1 MKICADCG
9 HAYDDA
15 YAYCAQCGSNRVR
28 TDTCPQCGTVCRP
41 DDVFCAGCGRKLRE
55 EEKAE
60 QTMATVKCCHCDRAN
75 PADAV
80 FCRFCGQKVRE
91 EDNRCI
97 CGAHNKPEAEFCYAC
112 GRNLAGKQE
121 QIPEVKR
128 FPFWIIAVAFCA
140 SAAVLTAIALI
151 I

>member
-9 HAYDDA
+9 HSYDEA
-15 YAYCAQCGSNRVR
+15 YAYCSQCGSNRIKPDGVV
-28 TDTCPQCGTVCRP
+28 CKSCGTVNQPENVYC
-41 DDVFCAGCGRKLRE
+41 CGCGKKLGE
-55 EEKAE
+55 E
-60 QTMATVKCCHCDRAN
+60 TVETAACCHCGRAN
-75 PADAV
+75 PQDAV
-80 FCRFCGQKVRE
+80 FCRYCGQKIRE

-97 CGAHNKPEAEFCYAC
+97 CGAHNKPDAEFCYAC
-112 GRNLAGKQE
+112 GRKLAGGE
-121 QIPEVKR
+121 SVTVPEVKR